1 MLIVQKHNIDE
12 LKKYGF
18 EEGFITNGRKDKP
31 CLFLR
36 DFMTCDM
43 YILEDEITNVYGFTT
58 LFITYDDANKERYL
72 PDILVDLIKDG
83 IVEKRK

>member
-43 YILEDEITNVYGFTT
+43 YILEDEITNVYER
-58 LFITYDDANKERYL
+58 DALTFSRCTN
-72 PDILVDLIKDG
+72 LISA
-83 IVEKRK
+83 